1 MTPAVE
7 RAPTPARSLEATP
20 RLAAVPAAPVPPAAP
35 AAPLVLVVG
44 SGKGGVG
51 KSVVTILLGAIAAQ
65 AGRRVLLCDADY
77 NLANLHVLLG
87 VRPATH
93 MDELLQGTVQPAE
106 LLRPLRERLWL
117 LPGASGGDPLQAL
130 EPLDRARLH
139 QRLTSAF
146 SGLDVVVV
154 DAGAGVDGVLRATT
168 IGAGRLILV
177 TSPEPAALTDAYA
190 VMKLVHLRAATVPV
204 DVLVNQCRDGEDG
217 RIAFDKLAIAA
228 ERFLR
233 RGIRYLGAI
242 VDDSTIRA
250 AVREPA
256 NCLAILEAS
265 DTMRRL
271 TPCLL
276 DRLNLAG
283 PVRSV
288 E

>member
-1 MTPAVE
+1 MTQLLE
-7 RAPTPARSLEATP
+7 RRRTPSRSG
-20 RLAAVPAAPVPPAAP
+20 AAPRPDLAP
-35 AAPLVLVVG
+35 DRSALVPLVWVVG

-51 KSVVTILLGAIAAQ
+51 KSVLSILLGAAAAR

-87 VRPATH
+87 MCPASCI
-93 MDELLQGTVQPAE
+93 DELLGGTVEATA
-106 LLRPLRERLWL
+106 LLRPLHDRLWL
-117 LPGASGGDPLQAL
+117 LPGASGGETLQSL

-139 QRLTSAF
+139 QRLTAAF
-146 SGLDVVVV
+146 AGFDLVIV
-154 DAGAGVDGVLRATT
+154 DSGAGVDGVLRAMT
-168 IGAGRLILV
+168 IGASRLVLV

-190 VMKLVHLRAATVPV
+190 VLKLVHLRTSHVPV
-204 DVLVNQCRDGEDG
+204 DVVVNQCHVADEG

-233 RGIRYLGAI
+233 RGIRFLTA
-242 VDDSTIRA
+242 VDDDSTIRA

-265 DTMRRL
+265 ETMRRL
-271 TPCLL
+271 APSVL
-276 DRLNLAG
+276 DRMEL
-283 PVRSV
+283 PVTVGSS